1 MDIFDILSLIGG
13 LALFLLGMSLMGSAL
28 EKKAGGKLKTILA
41 SLTSNPFKG
50 FALGLVVTAI
60 IQSSSATTVM
70 VVGFVSAG
78 IMTLHQ
84 SIYIIMG
91 ANVGTTVTAWILSL
105 AGIEGSNVYITMLKP
120 DSFTPI
126 VALIGIILYLFCSSP
141 KKKDTGMILLGF
153 AVLMTGMSGMSD
165 AVSGLKDVPEF
176 ANVLLLFS
184 NPLFG
189 VLAGAILTA
198 IIQSSSASVGILQAL
213 SSTGVVTYSAA
224 IPIIT
229 GQNIGT
235 CVTAL
240 IASANTTRDA
250 KRAAMVHLYFNIIGT
265 VVLLSVFYALNAIFK
280 FSFVNTY
287 ANELGIAITHTAFNL
302 LCTAI
307 LFPFGRLL
315 EKLACL
321 TVKDRPGKEEQ
332 HDDLP
337 MLNDNILA
345 VAPVAVERCRSAVV
359 TMAELSVNAISDSLT
374 MLDSYDEQTAAKIRK
389 EEDTVDKYEDK
400 TGAFLVKISTQ
411 ELSSEDSFEC
421 TKLLHLIGDFE
432 RISDHAVNI
441 LESAEEMRSKD
452 VKFSPEAQNEIKVI
466 SSAVNEITHLTLE
479 AFRTEN
485 TDKAASVEPLEQ
497 VVDEL
502 KEKIRLNHILR
513 LQKNYCTIE
522 HGFILSDILTNL
534 ERVADHCSNVAV
546 CILEMTNHSSIESHT
561 YLSGIKTT
569 GEEFR
574 QKFMEYSAKYS
585 L

>member
-105 AGIEGSNVYITMLKP
+105 AGIEGSNVYIAMLKP

-213 SSTGVVTYSAA
+213 SSTGAVTYSAA

>member
-105 AGIEGSNVYITMLKP
+105 AGIEGSNVYIAMLKP

-213 SSTGVVTYSAA
+213 SSTGAVTYSAA

-569 GEEFR
+569 GEDFR

>member
-84 SIYIIMG
+84 SIYIIRG

-105 AGIEGSNVYITMLKP
+105 AGIEGSNVYIAMLKP

-213 SSTGVVTYSAA
+213 SSTGAVTYSAA

-569 GEEFR
+569 GEDFR

>member
-1 MDIFDILSLIGG
+1 
-13 LALFLLGMSLMGSAL
+13 
-28 EKKAGGKLKTILA
+28 
-41 SLTSNPFKG
+41 
-50 FALGLVVTAI
+50 
-60 IQSSSATTVM
+60 
-70 VVGFVSAG
+70 
-78 IMTLHQ
+78 
-84 SIYIIMG
+84 
-91 ANVGTTVTAWILSL
+91 
-105 AGIEGSNVYITMLKP
+105 
-120 DSFTPI
+120 
-126 VALIGIILYLFCSSP
+126 
-141 KKKDTGMILLGF
+141 
-153 AVLMTGMSGMSD
+153 
-165 AVSGLKDVPEF
+165 
-176 ANVLLLFS
+176 
-184 NPLFG
+184 
-189 VLAGAILTA
+189 
-198 IIQSSSASVGILQAL
+198 
-213 SSTGVVTYSAA
+213 
-224 IPIIT
+224 
-229 GQNIGT
+229 
-235 CVTAL
+235 
-240 IASANTTRDA
+240 
-250 KRAAMVHLYFNIIGT
+250 
-265 VVLLSVFYALNAIFK
+265 
-280 FSFVNTY
+280 
-287 ANELGIAITHTAFNL
+287 
-302 LCTAI
+302 
-307 LFPFGRLL
+307 
-315 EKLACL
+315 
-321 TVKDRPGKEEQ
+321 
-332 HDDLP
+332 

-569 GEEFR
+569 GEDFR

>member
-1 MDIFDILSLIGG
+1 MLK
-13 LALFLLGMSLMGSAL
+13 LLL

-50 FALGLVVTAI
+50 FALGLVVTSI

-126 VALIGIILYLFCSSP
+126 IALIGIILYLFCSSP

-213 SSTGVVTYSAA
+213 SSTGAVTYSAA

-287 ANELGIAITHTAFNL
+287 ANELGIAIIHTTFNL

-359 TMAELSVNAISDSLT
+359 TMAELSVNAISDSLK